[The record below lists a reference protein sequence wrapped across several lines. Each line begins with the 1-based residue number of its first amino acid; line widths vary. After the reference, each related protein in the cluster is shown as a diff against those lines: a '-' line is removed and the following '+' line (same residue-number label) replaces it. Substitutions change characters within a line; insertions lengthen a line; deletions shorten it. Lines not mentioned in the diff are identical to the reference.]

1 MQPLFLNFFIFFKII
16 NFIYNSDDISNVSS
30 FPCLCCNIPYSEFDI
45 PPRRICKCRQSF
57 DSVSDDNNTTHGS
70 QLSNIFPVSSCS
82 PVNSTL
88 SIIIYDAYFLCAISL
103 LIGFPFSEN
112 FCSYS
117 VIIFPLF
124 ISS

>member
-16 NFIYNSDDISNVSS
+16 NFIYNSDDINNVYS
-30 FPCLCCNIPYSEFDI
+30 FSRLCGNIPYSEFDI

-57 DSVSDDNNTTHGS
+57 DSVSDGNNTIHGP

-88 SIIIYDAYFLCAISL
+88 SI
-103 LIGFPFSEN
+103 
-112 FCSYS
+112 
-117 VIIFPLF
+117 
-124 ISS
+124 

>member
-1 MQPLFLNFFIFFKII
+1 MQPLFSNFFIFFKII

-30 FPCLCCNIPYSEFDI
+30 FPCLCCNIPYLKFDT

-57 DSVSDDNNTTHGS
+57 DSVSDDNNTTHGP
-70 QLSNIFPVSSCS
+70 QLSNISPVSSFSYEFCS
-82 PVNSTL
+82 FY
-88 SIIIYDAYFLCAISL
+88 IIYDAYFLCAISL